1 MKPTTDNPSR
11 TTQPPLP
18 VSFFYGWVVVA
29 LTFGAILVAAGI
41 RAAPQTF
48 IKPLEADFG
57 WGRAAIA
64 SAVAIN
70 LVLYGAIGPIG
81 GWIQDRYGARI
92 VMLTALALLS
102 GGVAATTVMTEL
114 WHFILIWGFVVG
126 IGAGGMSSVLAA
138 TVANRWFVKHRGL
151 VLGLLNAG
159 GSTGQLIF
167 IPVVMAI
174 IVMSGWRTA
183 SVVLAAAGTVSFVLV
198 WWLMRSDPSD
208 IGDEALGES
217 AANAAI
223 ASSLPEG
230 STPTV
235 TTTRMADAVKS
246 RTFWLLC
253 GAYFIC
259 GVTSNGLIGTH
270 MIPHALD
277 IGISEGAAAFTVG
290 IMGFMNLFGTLMA
303 GWLSDRMDT
312 RKLLAAVYALR
323 AVSLF
328 ILPVVAD
335 AMGLFIFGIIYGHDW
350 FATVPPI
357 VAIAGEKFGKRS
369 VGTIYGWVFLS
380 HQLGGAM
387 AAVGGGLV
395 FEWLGDYNPAFII
408 GGVLALVAVAM
419 SMGIEKK
426 QPLEPSPL
434 GHPRLATT

>member
-1 MKPTTDNPSR
+1 MKPTPETQHLKHENP
-11 TTQPPLP
+11 LH
-18 VSFFYGWVVVA
+18 VSFFYGWVVIA
-29 LTFGAILVAAGI
+29 LTFGAILIAAGI

-57 WGRAAIA
+57 WSRAAIA

-81 GWIQDRYGARI
+81 GWIQDRYGARVI
-92 VMLTALALLS
+92 MLTALALLA

-174 IVMSGWRTA
+174 IVASGWRTA
-183 SVVLAAAGTVSFVLV
+183 SVTLASIGGVVLVLV
-198 WWLMRSDPSD
+198 WWLMRNDPSD

-217 AANAAI
+217 AANAAL
-223 ASSLPEG
+223 ASSSPAG
-230 STPTV
+230 SIPMV
-235 TTTRMADAVKS
+235 TTTSMADAVKS

-253 GAYFIC
+253 GAYAIC

-277 IGISEGAAAFTVG
+277 IGVSESAAAVTVG

-303 GWLSDRMDT
+303 GWLSDRMDA

-323 AVSLF
+323 AMSLF
-328 ILPVVAD
+328 ILPAVTDATGMFVFAVVY
-335 AMGLFIFGIIYGHDW
+335 GLDW
-350 FATVPPI
+350 FATVPPV
-357 VAIAGEKFGKRS
+357 VAIAGDTFGKKS

-387 AAVGGGLV
+387 AAVAGGLI
-395 FEWLGDYNPAFII
+395 FEWFGYYNPAFII
-408 GGVLALVAVAM
+408 GGILACAAVGM
-419 SMGIEKK
+419 SLSMEKK
-426 QPLEPSPL
+426 PPLEPLPL
-434 GHPRLATT
+434 ARPRLAST